1 MDCSLL
7 GLPEPFSQRLPV
19 MKRRPLPKLLMVSR
33 QLFEQRPQCAFVCF
47 TFRLSISSRESS
59 PEVPAAPA
67 RSRAR
72 RAAPY
77 APIVPAMSG
86 LITSRP
92 VSSSNAR
99 SVASLMN
106 VPPCTTT
113 YLPISS

>member
-19 MKRRPLPKLLMVSR
+19 MKRRPLPKLLIVSR
-33 QLFEQRPQCAFVCF
+33 QLFEHLPQWALVCF
-47 TFRLSISSRESS
+47 TFRLSISSRESR